1 MGLDTSGA
9 RAGLGSEFLAA
20 QHFEESKLGDDVP
33 HAPVGAISRKGVCW
47 TDRQA
52 PSTQIGRMQ
61 QGDRAAASAAHTI
74 SLWKIPSI
82 DSALIRQ
89 AALGIPPRFLL
100 GWVRSKRE
108 SGWGLE
114 PRLPF
119 PSIQMRLSLL
129 GNRLQSHLVLP
140 SPGAAGSGSKGG
152 ERPHIHS
159 LSLPLPSLRSLS
171 SSRELSSRPE
181 GPLILG
187 A

>member
-1 MGLDTSGA
+1 ML
-9 RAGLGSEFLAA
+9 
-20 QHFEESKLGDDVP
+20 
-33 HAPVGAISRKGVCW
+33 
-47 TDRQA
+47 DRQKS
-52 PSTQIGRMQ
+52 PFHPLGRVQ
-61 QGDRAAASAAHTI
+61 QGDRAAASATDTI

-100 GWVRSKRE
+100 GRVRSKSE

-129 GNRLQSHLVLP
+129 GNCLQSLLVLL
-140 SPGAAGSGSKGG
+140 SPGAAGLGSKGG

-159 LSLPLPSLRSLS
+159 LSLPLPSSRSLS